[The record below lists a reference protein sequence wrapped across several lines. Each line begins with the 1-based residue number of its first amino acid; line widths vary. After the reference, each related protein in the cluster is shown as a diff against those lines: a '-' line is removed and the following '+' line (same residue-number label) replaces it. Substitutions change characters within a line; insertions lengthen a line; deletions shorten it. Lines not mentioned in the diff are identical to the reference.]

1 MSTTTWRR
9 WGTLVG
15 LFLLT
20 AGFIAYAIAP
30 ASIFPMFMETFDIGK
45 PAAGTSISAIFL
57 TWAILQI
64 PGGYAL
70 DRYDNRRL
78 VLGGGL
84 LFVAASVCGLLTASY
99 PAFLVTRLA
108 SGASA
113 VFLFVGSINILSSVL
128 PESRRAVG
136 LSLFV
141 ASPPFGAALAQ
152 YAGPVLAGGHGWQAP
167 FLAYTLLAL
176 VGLGLALTLHR
187 QPTEVTDRVDFGQ
200 FLSALRQPAVLLVSV
215 ASFCTYAV
223 WTFLNTWMPTYGNE
237 VLGIELAAAG
247 AAAAFVPLG
256 GMVSRPVGGWISEL
270 LGGRLKPVIVLSFLA
285 SIALLYCL
293 SVAPSPTAFAVLL
306 ALTGGAVNLAV
317 GLYLVYVNLVADVA
331 TRGTS
336 LSVLLTFSQS
346 GNLVAPIAG
355 GWLIDHLSWTAGFG
369 FAAVLALVGLLA
381 IALGPTPS

>member
-1 MSTTTWRR
+1 MSDTEWRR

-30 ASIFPMFMETFDIGK
+30 ASIFPMFMEAFDIGK

-84 LFVAASVCGLLTASY
+84 LFVAASVSGLLTASY
-99 PAFLVTRLA
+99 PAFLLTRLA

-113 VFLFVGSINILSSVL
+113 VFLFVGSINTLSSVL

-152 YAGPVLAGGHGWQAP
+152 YAGPVLAEPYGWQAP

-187 QPTEVTDRVDFGQ
+187 QPIEVTERVDLRR

-247 AAAAFVPLG
+247 AAAALVPLG
-256 GMVSRPVGGWISEL
+256 GMVSRPVGGWVSEL

-285 SIALLYCL
+285 SIVLLYFL
-293 SVAPSPTAFAVLL
+293 SVAPTPMAFAVLL

-317 GLYLVYVNLVADVA
+317 GLYLVYVNLVADAA
-331 TRGTS
+331 TQGTS
-336 LSVLLTFSQS
+336 LSVLLTFSQT

-355 GWLIDHLSWTAGFG
+355 GWLIDHLSWTVGFG
-369 FAAVLALVGLLA
+369 FAAALALVGLLA
-381 IALGPTPS
+381 IAVGPTPS